1 MRQSLLKKLNEKITD
16 ITKLEIKITTMGKSH
31 ERRQCLHCSMMGYDW
46 LFISTYIKN
55 GIYYTYTLMSQDIM
69 TSHR

>member
-46 LFISTYIKN
+46 LFTVYLHTLKMAYI
-55 GIYYTYTLMSQDIM
+55 IHIHL
-69 TSHR
+69 